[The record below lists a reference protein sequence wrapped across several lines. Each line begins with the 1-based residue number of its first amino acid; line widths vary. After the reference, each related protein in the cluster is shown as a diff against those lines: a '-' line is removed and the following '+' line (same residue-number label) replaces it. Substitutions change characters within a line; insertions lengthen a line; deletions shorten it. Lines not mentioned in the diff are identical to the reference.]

1 MKKILVIAR
10 WEYLT
15 TVMRGSF
22 LFAVVG
28 MPAIYAAMFGLAA
41 LAGRSATS
49 SSGARQPAGIVDR
62 SHTVDIAEAARRAAE
77 RDRARQAQIEAIA
90 QMAAARSPVAR
101 AALADATAIPV
112 LVAYD
117 SLDLALE
124 ALRSRQLSAVYFL
137 DADYLATG
145 HVTSYTRDNGLFAS
159 QNDTQRRAAVA
170 DAVRAGLMKARVDE
184 GTFTRSF
191 TPIGRVTRK
200 TLDRSGQFA
209 DASDAIGS
217 LAGPFG
223 LFMLLTMSIFFSAGF
238 LQQAT
243 IADRANR
250 MIEILLSSVS
260 PRELVLGKLLGL
272 AGAGLTQVGLYLAL
286 IVLPGATFFALF
298 QVPLWSLAISILFL
312 IIGYM
317 MFACLMTATG
327 MLGRTAQE
335 SAQISTIWIMAAA
348 MPWFF
353 IANVSQAPNGG
364 VARALSFFPLTSA
377 VTMMMRVASTALSP
391 LEVIAVVA
399 VDVAAIYLVVRAAA
413 RIFRAASLMYGK
425 RVTLPELV
433 RWLRAAS
440 A

>member
-1 MKKILVIAR
+1 MKKILIVAR

-22 LFAVVG
+22 LFAVVA
-28 MPAIYAAMFGLAA
+28 MPVIYGGMFGLAA
-41 LAGRSATS
+41 LAGRSAS
-49 SSGARQPAGIVDR
+49 NSSGARLPAALVDL
-62 SHTVDIAEAARRAAE
+62 SHTVDIDEAARRAAE
-77 RDRARQAQIEAIA
+77 RDRARQAQLEAVA
-90 QMAAARSPVAR
+90 QIAAARSPAAR
-101 AALADATAIPV
+101 AALNDIVVAPV
-112 LVAYD
+112 LVGYD
-117 SLDLALE
+117 NLEAALE
-124 ALRSRQLSAVYFL
+124 ALRGRRLSAVYFL
-137 DADYLATG
+137 EADYVETG
-145 HVTSYTRDNGLFAS
+145 RITSYTRDNGLFAS

-170 DAVRAGLMKARVDE
+170 DAVRAGLMKAQVDQR
-184 GTFTRSF
+184 TFTRAF

-200 TLDRSGQFA
+200 TLDRSGQFTEA
-209 DASDAIGS
+209 GDALGS

-272 AGAGLTQVGLYLAL
+272 AGAGLTQVALYLAL
-286 IVLPGATFFALF
+286 IVAPGAMFFALF
-298 QVPLWSLAISILFL
+298 QVPLASLLISLVFL
-312 IIGYM
+312 IVGYM

-335 SAQISTIWIMAAA
+335 SAQISTIWIMLAA

-353 IANVSQAPNGG
+353 VANISQAPNGLI
-364 VARALSFFPLTSA
+364 ARAMSFFPLTSA

-391 LEVIAVVA
+391 VEVVAVVA
-399 VDVAAIYLVVRAAA
+399 ADALAIYLIVRAAA

-425 RVTLPELV
+425 RATLPELV
-433 RWLRAAS
+433 RWLRAA
-440 A
+440 